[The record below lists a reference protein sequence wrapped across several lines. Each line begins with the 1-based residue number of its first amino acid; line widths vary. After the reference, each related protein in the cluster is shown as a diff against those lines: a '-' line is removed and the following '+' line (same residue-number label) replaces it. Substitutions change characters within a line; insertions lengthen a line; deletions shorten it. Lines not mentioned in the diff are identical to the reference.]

1 MDVLEHWSVDF
12 YDFTVPDQLCDDPDV
27 LRFGSLHE
35 RAARNGARHGTPV
48 ILSPSG
54 RPDHRVNLFFREG
67 KMAAYEP
74 GTWRRYAYT
83 LIVWFDFLDAIGR
96 SWDDVT
102 VRDVEAFKDWRLTDL
117 RNEER
122 IRSTS
127 FDTDRAGLN
136 SFYSW
141 ASKRYGI
148 FNPVPTV
155 HADSADENDVASGHG
170 YARRRRDPLRP
181 AGSTRRQVKWLLRS
195 ALEQWRNIGLR
206 GYGFDGVRKPG
217 WRGFNEDRDCAF
229 VDGLYG
235 TGLRV
240 REWASVLDVE
250 LPSSGGERM
259 GEAWLAEK
267 CVKGA
272 DEGRTYW
279 IPRRVLQS
287 VEGYADPL
295 EGSRAEAIRRA
306 QRAGRYARLR
316 GIRIVTGHNPRT
328 RELQVEGTE
337 GPAAMALDVLAP
349 DERRLLFRRTPQG
362 LEPLWLWLSVSGLP
376 KKVYSWED
384 TFDAANKRIAEKW
397 VRAAD
402 PNGNLSVEERERV
415 RRECPLWAAPHMCRH
430 SFALKWFSIL
440 SLVEER
446 RLEGFTAEEIED
458 FRDQL
463 GDIWLQMS
471 ILLGHKHPD
480 TSREHYLEPFTGL
493 QVSYLMALLDDDEQ
507 AGVDALVRVFA
518 RHGGSTIAPVAAS
531 AAARSVRGGRGGS
544 R

>member
-12 YDFTVPDQLCDDPDV
+12 YDFTVPPEPSDDPAV
-27 LRFGSLHE
+27 LKFGNLHA

-54 RPDHRVNLFFREG
+54 RPDHRINRFFREG
-67 KMAAYEP
+67 KMAASQP
-74 GTWRRYAYT
+74 GTWKRYAYT
-83 LIVWFDFLDAIGR
+83 LIVWLDFLAAIDR
-96 SWDDVT
+96 SWDSAT

-148 FNPVPTV
+148 CNPVPTV
-155 HADSADENDVASGHG
+155 HAGAADESDAAFGRG
-170 YARRRRDPLRP
+170 YARKRRDPLRP
-181 AGSTRRQVKWLLRS
+181 GGSTRRQVKWLLRS

-206 GYGFDGVRKPG
+206 GYGFDGVRGAG
-217 WRGFNEDRDCAF
+217 WRGFDEDRDCAF

-250 LPSSGGERM
+250 LPASGSERM
-259 GEAWLAEK
+259 GEAWLAAK

-272 DEGRTYW
+272 EEGRTYW

-306 QRAGRYARLR
+306 QRAGRYERLR
-316 GIRIVTGHNPRT
+316 GVRIVTGHTPRT
-328 RELQVEGTE
+328 GELHVEGADGSATL
-337 GPAAMALDVLAP
+337 ALDVLAP
-349 DERRLLFRRTPQG
+349 DERRFLFRRTPRG

-376 KKVYSWED
+376 KKVSGG
-384 TFDAANKRIAEKW
+384 
-397 VRAAD
+397 RA
-402 PNGNLSVEERERV
+402 PS
-415 RRECPLWAAPHMCRH
+415 
-430 SFALKWFSIL
+430 
-440 SLVEER
+440 R
-446 RLEGFTAEEIED
+446 RL
-458 FRDQL
+458 L
-463 GDIWLQMS
+463 
-471 ILLGHKHPD
+471 
-480 TSREHYLEPFTGL
+480 
-493 QVSYLMALLDDDEQ
+493 
-507 AGVDALVRVFA
+507 
-518 RHGGSTIAPVAAS
+518 
-531 AAARSVRGGRGGS
+531 RGGDRGLPRPARRHLAPDVDFAGPQTPGRRRHHSGGPGRPYLCQALSPHPGPLHRPQAERAEVPPQRGS
-544 R
+544 G